1 MKNLKKTKAAE
12 EEIKEETS
20 VEAPET
26 EEKDLE
32 EVEET
37 EEVKEETSEE
47 PAIEEGEKITL
58 DSGAVVDESAHPEAE
73 EAETLVTIT
82 KEDGTEL
89 FVQKVETEDES
100 EKKEIYEAIVE
111 ADSSDAAE
119 EAAEEVLEEIGEDEI
134 DEVSYIP
141 AACKTHMASLNN
153 SFYLVKTKAGK
164 IKAFKAG
171 KILDVKTKASLLA
184 KIKAGKEESIQPTD
198 VFSKIASKIGSK
210 LSSFVKLASKKAA
223 KKMLVVGDVVKDPK
237 TGKETKVI
245 ASKKAKTGTK
255 IVLNNGS
262 VVDAKKLKAAETPA
276 DDKKQLEN
284 FSINTQDLQ
293 QTKVETGF
301 NIEDKELEGE
311 SVKSSKSKVKEFF
324 GRLPNKSGAGQDV
337 EWYLKDF
344 SKVRNKTVASQVKA
358 LRDVTKAL
366 HEAKEVIASKDET
379 IKTLQAKLNLIENQK
394 KVMLKNNKI
403 SKITASMGLKDG
415 EEIRCAT
422 KKLASYSDEQ
432 LDAIYETISLSP
444 ATMTDLVHEQE
455 ANELMKREA
464 SANSYIPGMTLSEEI
479 GSHNQLDY
487 VELLKQ
493 KELNNNK

>member
-1 MKNLKKTKAAE
+1 
-12 EEIKEETS
+12 
-20 VEAPET
+20 
-26 EEKDLE
+26 
-32 EVEET
+32 
-37 EEVKEETSEE
+37 
-47 PAIEEGEKITL
+47 
-58 DSGAVVDESAHPEAE
+58 
-73 EAETLVTIT
+73 
-82 KEDGTEL
+82 
-89 FVQKVETEDES
+89 
-100 EKKEIYEAIVE
+100 
-111 ADSSDAAE
+111 
-119 EAAEEVLEEIGEDEI
+119 
-134 DEVSYIP
+134 
-141 AACKTHMASLNN
+141 
-153 SFYLVKTKAGK
+153 
-164 IKAFKAG
+164 
-171 KILDVKTKASLLA
+171 
-184 KIKAGKEESIQPTD
+184 
-198 VFSKIASKIGSK
+198 
-210 LSSFVKLASKKAA
+210 
-223 KKMLVVGDVVKDPK
+223 MLVVGDTVKDPK

-255 IVLNNGS
+255 LVLNNGS

-293 QTKVETGF
+293 QSKVETGF

-311 SVKSSKSKVKEFF
+311 NVKSSKSKVKEFF

-379 IKTLQAKLNLIENQK
+379 IKSLQAKLNLIENQK

-479 GSHNQLDY
+479 GSHNQIDY